1 MTIEQILIQASL
13 LDANQFAK
21 FLDDNKVNWTALD
34 ANIMDYNEDYFNI
47 TLDDFEDE
55 NILFY
60 NGVFQD

>member
-21 FLDDNKVNWTALD
+21 FLDDNKVNWTILD
-34 ANIMDYNEDYFNI
+34 ANIMNYNDDYFNI

-55 NILFY
+55 SILFY
-60 NGVFQD
+60 DGVFQD

>member
-21 FLDDNKVNWTALD
+21 FLDDNKVNWTMLD
-34 ANIMDYNEDYFNI
+34 VNIMDYNEDYFNI
-47 TLDDFEDE
+47 TLDDFDYE

>member
-21 FLDDNKVNWTALD
+21 FLDDNKVNYSILD

-55 NILFY
+55 NILFCD
-60 NGVFQD
+60 GVFQD

>member
-21 FLDDNKVNWTALD
+21 FLDNNKVNWTILD
-34 ANIMDYNEDYFNI
+34 ANIMNYNDDYFNI

-55 NILFY
+55 SILFY
-60 NGVFQD
+60 DGVFQD

>member
-13 LDANQFAK
+13 VDANQFAK
-21 FLDDNKVNWTALD
+21 FLDDNKVNWTILE
-34 ANIMDYNEDYFNI
+34 ANVMNYNDDYFII

-60 NGVFQD
+60 DGVFQD